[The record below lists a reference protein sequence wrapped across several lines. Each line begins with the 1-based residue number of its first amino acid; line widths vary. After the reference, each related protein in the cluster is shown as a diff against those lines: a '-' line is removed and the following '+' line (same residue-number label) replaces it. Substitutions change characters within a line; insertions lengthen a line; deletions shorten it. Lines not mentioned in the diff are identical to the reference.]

1 MRSILP
7 RLAIPALLAFLLGGC
22 TTVKEYSA
30 PVELRPA
37 SNAAFKNWERTDFH
51 VGGLDTWVAPN
62 ATIVSD
68 EIVSASR
75 ETNAFGDH
83 TITLEFSSKGAKKI
97 NALSNRR
104 MSRPVA
110 VLLDGRVIAA
120 PVLMKPV
127 ANTLVI
133 NFGNTEKGAR
143 EARSLEQAVNKT
155 MDEKTVAS
163 SQG

>member
-1 MRSILP
+1 MRSIVP

-22 TTVKEYSA
+22 TTVKEHSA

-37 SNAAFKNWERTDFH
+37 ANAAFKNWERTDYH
-51 VGGLDTWVAPN
+51 VGGLDTWVAPK

-68 EIVSASR
+68 EITAASR

-83 TITLEFSSKGAKKI
+83 TVTLEFTPKGSEKI
-97 NALSNRR
+97 NALSTRR
-104 MSRPVA
+104 MSRPMA

-120 PVLMKPV
+120 PLLMKPV
-127 ANTLVI
+127 KNTLVI
-133 NFGNTEKGAR
+133 NFGSTKKGAK
-143 EARSLEQAVNKT
+143 EARSLERAVNEPA
-155 MDEKTVAS
+155 DDKTVAS